1 MKVTDEVKCPHCG
14 RMVKLPHACSYK
26 QEDGIRPIVVREPS
40 PRICAN
46 CRFYQPNPA
55 AREHG
60 ECMLHPPQL
69 ARLEDTWVRPA
80 VMWNH
85 WCGQYA
91 VNTELL

>member
-1 MKVTDEVKCPHCG
+1 MRVTNEVECPHCKELV
-14 RMVKLPHACSYK
+14 RLPHCCRTRNSDGSYVMVA
-26 QEDGIRPIVVREPS
+26 PVPF
-40 PRICAN
+40 ICAN
-46 CRFYQPNPA
+46 CRHYEPNAA

-60 ECMLHPPQL
+60 ECMLFPPQL

-85 WCGQYA
+85 RCGQFS